1 MPKILIN
8 EKTTQLIFEVRSYAP
23 SDENKHHMW
32 CVVRIGIHNDHI
44 NFDKTDTF
52 LMNYEIEELADWLYK
67 ILNGEKVKS
76 LDEDF
81 YKPDIHF
88 TAILPWN
95 VGLNEKDNNLQAS
108 DFDPLLLVIS
118 IEFRTKGSYLGEKW
132 TTVLNEKEIR
142 EFYNQLK
149 LEIDR
154 LVDLAKKKDERYL
167 CAIATY
173 EPDFGK
179 EYTFFVHDKADDAI
193 WYVDGSYKQ
202 VYVVYFQEL
211 AIDEL
216 PVDYQKMKKIIPVNK
231 ESHIFKKI
239 LNGGV
244 KLLLTIDDSSI
255 YCYISFPSD
264 KYIFNFEKLS
274 IEEIDAYYV
283 WYILGSL
290 YMEGIYSGSEGY
302 VLIFD
307 DIYFDNL
314 IIEKVKFELV
324 IDEYSDVRLIFNR
337 NNIDDIVNACQ
348 KVAEVLNKYK
358 LDKNVIDKAK
368 AIVKIK
374 KVFEK
379 ENIIN

>member
-1 MPKILIN
+1 MAKILIN
-8 EKTTQLIFEVRSYAP
+8 KKSTQLIFKVKSYTP
-23 SDENKHHMW
+23 SDENKHHVW
-32 CVVRIGIHNDHI
+32 CAVRIGIHNDHI
-44 NFDKTDTF
+44 NFDKTDNF
-52 LMNYEIEELADWLYK
+52 LMNYEIEELVDWLYK

-95 VGLNEKDNNLQAS
+95 VELNEKDNNLAAAVA
-108 DFDPLLLVIS
+108 DPLLLIIS

-132 TTVLNEKEIR
+132 TTILNEQEIR

-149 LEIDR
+149 LEIDCFA
-154 LVDLAKKKDERYL
+154 DLAKKKDERYL
-167 CAIATY
+167 CAMATY
-173 EPDFGK
+173 QPDLGK
-179 EYTFFVHDKADDAI
+179 KYTFFVQNKADDAI

-202 VYVVYFQEL
+202 VYVDYFQEL

-239 LNGGV
+239 VNGDV
-244 KLLLTIDDSSI
+244 NLSLIIDDLSI
-255 YCYISFPSD
+255 YCYISFPSY
-264 KYIFNFEKLS
+264 KYLFNFEKLS
-274 IEEIDAYYV
+274 IEEIDVYYV

-290 YMEGIYSGSEGY
+290 YMEGIYNGLEGY

-324 IDEYSDVRLIFNR
+324 IDEYSGVRLIFNR

-379 ENIIN
+379 KNIIN

>member
-8 EKTTQLIFEVRSYAP
+8 KKSTQLIFEVKNYTP

-44 NFDKTDTF
+44 NFDKTDNF

-95 VGLNEKDNNLQAS
+95 VGSNEKDNNLVSA
-108 DFDPLLLVIS
+108 DFDPLLLIIS

-132 TTVLNEKEIR
+132 TTILNEQEIR
-142 EFYNQLK
+142 EFYNQLQ
-149 LEIDR
+149 LEIDC
-154 LVDLAKKKDERYL
+154 LADLAKKKDERYL

-173 EPDFGK
+173 QPDFGK
-179 EYTFFVHDKADDAI
+179 KYSFFVQDKIDDAI
-193 WYVDGSYKQ
+193 WYVDGSYNQ
-202 VYVVYFQEL
+202 VYVDYFQEL

-231 ESHIFKKI
+231 KSHIFKKI
-239 LNGGV
+239 VNGDV
-244 KLLLTIDDSSI
+244 NLSLIIDDLSI
-255 YCYISFPSD
+255 YCYISFPSN

-274 IEEIDAYYV
+274 IEEIDMYLKTFGDL
-283 WYILGSL
+283 YI
-290 YMEGIYSGSEGY
+290 EGPKWCGKTWTSRFHSKSEFLLADPRGNFNNKKTAKLNPDLALQGDY
-302 VLIFD
+302 PRL
-307 DIYFDNL
+307 
-314 IIEKVKFELV
+314 
-324 IDEYSDVRLIFNR
+324 IDEWQEVPALWDAVRG
-337 NNIDDIVNACQ
+337 
-348 KVAEVLNKYK
+348 KVDSSILKGQFI
-358 LDKNVIDKAK
+358 LTGSTT
-368 AIVKIK
+368 
-374 KVFEK
+374 
-379 ENIIN
+379 IN